1 MSDNQLHGKTYEDHL
16 KSVFPGSADHERSL
30 QSAWDI
36 EAEYDKIAK
45 LPTSIKTTK
54 KAKAGSKTRVEL
66 ADARKFW
73 SIDESYRMLVA
84 VYDQKGGMKQFHTLY
99 EFLIT
104 KDEHQK
110 ILSPI
115 SFSEVEGFHNNL
127 LSYGRG
133 FHEQCRTF
141 AKQKKLQLQSNA
153 IVQLNPKIDSKT
165 QRRLQC
171 SIYLSSLVSSVKTQT
186 MYQVSDFYRSISVSF
201 TMQSSEREFNK

>member
-1 MSDNQLHGKTYEDHL
+1 
-16 KSVFPGSADHERSL
+16 
-30 QSAWDI
+30 
-36 EAEYDKIAK
+36 
-45 LPTSIKTTK
+45 
-54 KAKAGSKTRVEL
+54 
-66 ADARKFW
+66 
-73 SIDESYRMLVA
+73 MLVA
-84 VYDQKGGMKQFHTLY
+84 LYDKSDGVKKFHTLY

-115 SFSEVEGFHNNL
+115 PFSEVEGFHDSL
-127 LSYGRG
+127 LSYGKG
-133 FHEQCRTF
+133 FHQQARAF

-171 SIYLSSLVSSVKTQT
+171 SIYLSSLVSNVKAQT
-186 MYQVSDFYRSISVSF
+186 VYQSSDFYKGISVSF